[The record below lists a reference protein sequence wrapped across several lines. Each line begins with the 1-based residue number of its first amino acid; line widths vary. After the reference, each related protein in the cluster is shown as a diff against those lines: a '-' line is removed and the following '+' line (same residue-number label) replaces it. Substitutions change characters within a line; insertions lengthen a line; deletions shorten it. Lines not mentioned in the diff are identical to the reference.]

1 MNASITASMLY
12 DYVQCPHRVYLDI
25 FGDPNRRDP
34 ISAFVQLLWER
45 GSAFERETIEK
56 LQIPFEN
63 HRVYS
68 AEENEQLT
76 LEAMKRGDSLIYG
89 GRIRIGNLLGEPD
102 LISKRLSGYVAGD
115 IKSGA
120 GFEGMSE
127 ESDGKPKK
135 HYAVQLGLYTDILD
149 KLGFS
154 YGHNPFVWDIN
165 GEEVIYELDSPMGK
179 RDKTSLWEFYESC
192 LETVSLIVEQKKKTR
207 PALCSMCKLCHWRS
221 FCKVQLKG
229 MDDLSLIP
237 ELGRSRRDAMSSHFK
252 NLGDLADCDLTDF
265 IHGNKSVIPGIGSRM
280 LETFQER
287 AKLLNQPDTGP
298 YLRDKIILSQSETE
312 LFFDVETEPMRDIC
326 YLHGFVERRNS
337 DSQTEKYIAFYANQ
351 PTPDDE
357 RSAFEEA
364 WDYIQSCQ
372 PCVIYYYSPY
382 ERTTWRKLQK
392 RYPDVM
398 TEVNLENMF
407 SPDFAVDLYLNVVK
421 SKTEWPTN
429 DYSIKTL
436 ATYLGFKWRDK
447 EPSGAASIEWYHRW
461 VETGDAAILQR
472 IIDYNEDDCI
482 AMRVLLDAIK
492 DLPIERMVSCSCQ
505 V

>member
-1 MNASITASMLY
+1 MSQQITASMLY
-12 DYVQCPHRVYLDI
+12 DFVQCPHRVYLDLY
-25 FGDPNRRDP
+25 GDPDRRDP

-45 GSAFERETIEK
+45 GSAFEQETIEK

-63 HRVYS
+63 LRAYS
-68 AEENEQLT
+68 AEENERLT
-76 LEAMKRGDSLIYG
+76 SEAMKRGDSLIYG

-102 LISKRLSGYVAGD
+102 LIRKEGSGYVAGD

-127 ESDGKPKK
+127 ESNGKPKK

-149 KLGFS
+149 KLGLS
-154 YGHNPFVWDIN
+154 AGHIPFVWDIH
-165 GEEVIYELDSPMGK
+165 GEEVTYELDSPMGK
-179 RDKTSLWEFYESC
+179 RDTTTLWKFYESC
-192 LETVSLIVEQKKKTR
+192 LEHVTLIVNQKDKTL

-221 FCKVQLKG
+221 YCLAQLKA

-237 ELGRSRRDAMSSHFK
+237 ELGRSRRDVMSPHFK
-252 NLGDLADCDLTDF
+252 NVGDLAKRDLRNF
-265 IHGNKSVIPGIGSRM
+265 IQGKKTVIPGIGSGT
-280 LETFQER
+280 LEKFQQR
-287 AKLLNQPDTGP
+287 AKLLNQPETGP
-298 YLRDKIILSQSETE
+298 YLKEKISLPHSETE
-312 LFFDVETEPMRDIC
+312 LFFDVETDPMRDIC
-326 YLHGFVERRNS
+326 YLHGFVERHGQDS
-337 DSQTEKYIAFYANQ
+337 DSEKYVAFYANQ
-351 PTPDDE
+351 PIPEDE
-357 RSAFEEA
+357 RQAFKEA
-364 WDYIQSCQ
+364 WNYIQEHQ

-398 TEVNLENMF
+398 TESDVENMF
-407 SPDFAVDLYLNVVK
+407 SSDVAVDLYLDVVK

-461 VETGDAAILQR
+461 VETGDVAIRQR
-472 IIDYNEDDCI
+472 ILDYNEDDCI
-482 AMRVLLDAIK
+482 AMRVLLDAVQKFSAKSI
-492 DLPIERMVSCSCQ
+492 
-505 V
+505 

>member
-1 MNASITASMLY
+1 MDIPITASMLY
-12 DYVQCPHRVYLDI
+12 DYVQCPHRVFLDL
-25 FGDPNRRDP
+25 FGDPTRRDP

-63 HRVYS
+63 LQVYS
-68 AEENEQLT
+68 AEEKERLT
-76 LEAMKRGDSLIYG
+76 AEAMKRGNLLIYG

-102 LISKRLSGYVAGD
+102 LIRKEGGGYLAGD

-127 ESDGKPKK
+127 KSDGKPKK

-154 YGHNPFVWDIN
+154 SGHNPFVWDIH

-179 RDKTSLWEFYESC
+179 RDTTSLWKFYESC
-192 LETVSLIVEQKKKTR
+192 LENVTLIVNQREKTL

-221 FCKVQLKG
+221 FCLKQLKA
-229 MDDLSLIP
+229 MNDLSLIP
-237 ELGRSRRDAMSSHFK
+237 ELGRSRRDAMLSHIRNVK
-252 NLGDLADCDLTDF
+252 DLANCNLSHLIQGKKT
-265 IHGNKSVIPGIGSRM
+265 VIPGIGSGM
-280 LETFQER
+280 LKTFQER
-287 AKLLNQPDTGP
+287 AKLLDQPDAVP
-298 YLRDKIILSQSETE
+298 YLKEKLRLPYSEIE
-312 LFFDVETEPMRDIC
+312 LFFDVETDPMRDIC
-326 YLHGFVERRNS
+326 YLHGFVERHGQ
-337 DSQTEKYIAFYANQ
+337 DSGSEKYVAFFADQ
-351 PTPDDE
+351 PTPE
-357 RSAFEEA
+357 NEYKAFKEA
-364 WDYIQSCQ
+364 WNYIQNRQ
-372 PCVIYYYSPY
+372 PCIIYYYSPY

-398 TEVNLENMF
+398 TEEELDNMF
-407 SPDFAVDLYLNVVK
+407 APEVSVDLYLGVVK

-447 EPSGAASIEWYHRW
+447 EPSGAASIQWYHRW
-461 VETGDAAILQR
+461 VETSDPAIRQR
-472 IIDYNEDDCI
+472 ILDYNEDDCV
-482 AMRVLLDAIK
+482 AMRVLLDAVK
-492 DLPIERMVSCSCQ
+492 DLSIKSNMI
-505 V
+505 

>member
-1 MNASITASMLY
+1 MNTSITASMLY

-63 HRVYS
+63 LQVYS
-68 AEENEQLT
+68 TEEKERLT
-76 LEAMKRGDSLIYG
+76 AKAMKRGDSLIYG

-102 LISKRLSGYVAGD
+102 LLRREGTGYVAGD

-127 ESDGKPKK
+127 ETDGKPKK

-149 KLGFS
+149 KLGLS
-154 YGHNPFVWDIN
+154 AGHNPFVWDVHSR
-165 GEEVIYELDSPMGK
+165 EVTYELDLPMGK
-179 RDKTSLWEFYESC
+179 RDTTSLWGFYEAC
-192 LETVSLIVEQKKKTR
+192 LDGVSLIVDQKEKTL

-221 FCKVQLKG
+221 FCLAQLKG
-229 MDDLSLIP
+229 MNDLSLIP
-237 ELGRSRRDAMSSHFK
+237 ELGRTRRDAMLSHFK
-252 NLGDLADCDLTDF
+252 NVGALANCDLKNF
-265 IHGNKSVIPGIGSRM
+265 IQGKKTVIPGIGSDM

-287 AKLLNQPDTGP
+287 AKLLNQPETGP
-298 YLRDKIILSQSETE
+298 YLKDKISLPHAESE
-312 LFFDVETEPMRDIC
+312 LFFDVETDPMRDIC
-326 YLHGFVERRNS
+326 YLHGFIERRNS
-337 DSQTEKYIAFYANQ
+337 DAQTEKYVIFFADQ
-351 PTPDDE
+351 PTPEDE
-357 RSAFEEA
+357 LKAFKDA
-364 WDYIQSCQ
+364 WNYIQRRR
-372 PCVIYYYSPY
+372 PCLIYYYSPY
-382 ERTTWRKLQK
+382 ERTIWRKLQK
-392 RYPDVM
+392 RYSDVM
-398 TEVNLENMF
+398 TEADIENMF
-407 SPDFAVDLYLNVVK
+407 STDVAVDLYLHVVK

-461 VETGDAAILQR
+461 VETGDAAIRQR

-492 DLPIERMVSCSCQ
+492 DLPIKRMVSCSCQ

>member
-1 MNASITASMLY
+1 MTEPITASMLY
-12 DYVQCPHRVYLDI
+12 DYVQCPHRVFLDL
-25 FGDPNRRDP
+25 FEEPKRRDP
-34 ISAFVQLLWER
+34 ISPFVQLLWER

-56 LQIPFEN
+56 LEIPFEN
-63 HRVYS
+63 LRVYS
-68 AEENEQLT
+68 AEEKEGLT
-76 LEAMKRGDSLIYG
+76 AEAMKKGDSLIYG

-102 LISKRLSGYVAGD
+102 LIRKDGSVYVAGD

-127 ESDGKPKK
+127 ESGGKPKK

-149 KLGFS
+149 KLGMS
-154 YGHNPFVWDIN
+154 AGHIPFVWDIH
-165 GEEVIYELDSPMGK
+165 GEEVIYDMDSPMGK
-179 RDKTSLWEFYESC
+179 RDTTSLWEFYESC
-192 LETVSLIVEQKKKTR
+192 LENVTLIVNQTEKNL

-221 FCKVQLKG
+221 FCLAQLKK

-237 ELGRSRRDAMSSHFK
+237 ELGRTRRDSMLSHLK
-252 NLGDLADCDLTDF
+252 NVGDLANCDLSDLIQGKKT
-265 IHGNKSVIPGIGSRM
+265 VIPGIGVGM

-298 YLRDKIILSQSETE
+298 YLKKKISLPHSDTE
-312 LFFDVETEPMRDIC
+312 FFFDVETDPMRDIC
-326 YLHGFVERRNS
+326 YLHGFVEHHDQDL
-337 DSQTEKYIAFYANQ
+337 DSEKYVAFFADQ
-351 PTPDDE
+351 PKPEDE
-357 RSAFEEA
+357 QKAFKEA
-364 WDYIQSCQ
+364 WNYIQDRK

-382 ERTTWRKLQK
+382 ERTIWRKLQK
-392 RYPDVM
+392 RYTDVM
-398 TEVNLENMF
+398 TEADLEKMF
-407 SPDFAVDLYLNVVK
+407 SPDVAVDLYLGVVK

-461 VETGDAAILQR
+461 VETGDSTIKQR
-472 IIDYNEDDCI
+472 ILDYNEDDCI

-492 DLPIERMVSCSCQ
+492 NLSIESI
-505 V
+505 